1 MAIRHGCTI
10 VPVTNYGTED
20 MVEVIG
26 DLPLGWVPI
35 PFLWNSD
42 RTLPLM
48 RVTGDVSSFSKGN
61 PYSTVH
67 PPNHSP
73 PSHSG
78 KVYFKFGEPIETEE
92 MKGREME
99 EKVVSEIVNQTKNAI
114 ENDLVFLKI
123 YSERKE
129 KEEEE
134 NRKREGRG
142 GGGGW
147 RGRLGNLGRML
158 RMRAAKETGEI
169 VGGELEELE
178 RRAEKEE
185 GDNVGEGTV
194 AGKASL

>member
-48 RVTGDVSSFSKGN
+48 RVTGDVSSFSK
-61 PYSTVH
+61 
-67 PPNHSP
+67 
-73 PSHSG
+73 G